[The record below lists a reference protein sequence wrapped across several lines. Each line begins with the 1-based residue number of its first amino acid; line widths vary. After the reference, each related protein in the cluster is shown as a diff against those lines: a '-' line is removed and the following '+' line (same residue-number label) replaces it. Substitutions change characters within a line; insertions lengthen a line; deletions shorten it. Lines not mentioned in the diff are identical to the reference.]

1 MERESMFLFMFW
13 EMILMVSEFSK
24 IVSACAPANSKA
36 NMELI
41 GQFIGETVIVKCA
54 DYEVQGV
61 LVDCL
66 PSFHRLYGSLILK
79 DSSGI
84 HYIRNWQIIAI
95 KGENKDERDKAIS
108 KAWNDMQIHA

>member
-1 MERESMFLFMFW
+1 MSKVTQKLT
-13 EMILMVSEFSK
+13 VSKE
-24 IVSACAPANSKA
+24 VSAYAPTNSKA

-41 GQFIGETVIVKCA
+41 TPFIGKTVTVKCA
-54 DYEVQGV
+54 DYQIEGV

-84 HYIRNWQIIAI
+84 HYIRNWQIIA
-95 KGENKDERDKAIS
+95 KREK
-108 KAWNDMQIHA
+108 

>member
-1 MERESMFLFMFW
+1 MKRQRQVSMYT
-13 EMILMVSEFSK
+13 
-24 IVSACAPANSKA
+24 PDSKA

-41 GQFIGETVIVKCA
+41 RPFIGKHILVKSGSLQI
-54 DYEVQGV
+54 EGV

-84 HYIRNWQIIAI
+84 HYIRNWQIIGI
-95 KGENKDERDKAIS
+95 KGENRNEGDKAIF
-108 KAWNDMQIHA
+108 KAWNDMQIHT

>member
-1 MERESMFLFMFW
+1 MSRIKE
-13 EMILMVSEFSK
+13 
-24 IVSACAPANSKA
+24 VSAYAPTNSKA

-41 GQFIGETVIVKCA
+41 KCFLGKTVIVKCA
-54 DYEVQGV
+54 DYQIQGV

-95 KGENKDERDKAIS
+95 KGENRNERDKAIS
-108 KAWNDMQIHA
+108 KAWNDMQIHT